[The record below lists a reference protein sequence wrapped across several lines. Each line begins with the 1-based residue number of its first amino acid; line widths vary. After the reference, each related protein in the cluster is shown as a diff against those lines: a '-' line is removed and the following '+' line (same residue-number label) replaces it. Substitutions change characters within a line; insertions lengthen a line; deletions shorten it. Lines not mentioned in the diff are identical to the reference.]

1 MIKEVSDLEI
11 MNSNGEYL
19 KRTAV
24 NVFFRMAIVV
34 LSTLLVV
41 NIFIESYVM
50 VSVEFI
56 ILLLSIYGLFLFKKK
71 YDIDRL
77 ATFAL
82 VLLFIGLLSTVI
94 IRSAAEH
101 TLLWALI
108 FPFAAMMLKGP
119 KQGLYYSI
127 IFYVLHYILL
137 YPYID
142 DTLMWIEYIRFVMV
156 SIVFI
161 AMAYIYESTS
171 KYAFSRLNDS
181 IGEVDNL
188 NSTLEQRIIEKTK
201 ELDERVKLLHKLTE
215 NVPGAIFQYQ
225 LYPDGKVTVPYV
237 SKGIENIYEV
247 SAEEMIKDASFVFK
261 AVHPDD
267 VNMLEDSIKE
277 SAQTMQNWNLEY
289 RINLPQKGLRW
300 TEGHAKPEKL
310 EDGSILWHGFIND
323 ITEQKKLEI
332 KSLESEKNLRDI
344 FDNAQS
350 GLMYISGER
359 TLIQSNQRL
368 ADIFGYDNAE
378 EMIGLSMRELHLS
391 EANYIE
397 YGKLNFEPLRNGVKR
412 YIEYELRS
420 KDGSAIWCEM
430 SGKAIDD
437 NIPADMS
444 KGVLWTV
451 NDISERIELR
461 KIQVFLQERL
471 SYAIEGSNDGLWDWN
486 IQTNEIYFSPRWKEI
501 VGYCDNEL
509 KNEYIEWESRV
520 HPDDLNP
527 ALIEYE
533 RFLASTDLENHYSNT
548 FRMQHKDGHYVPI
561 LSRAKKVL
569 DDNNEVERL
578 VGTHVDM
585 TELYAVQDA
594 YKQER
599 DRSELYLDTAE
610 VLLLALDNNGR
621 VTMLNRKGEELLGY
635 KEEELLGKVWF
646 EVGVL
651 PEDIALN
658 VKDFFNNIITINE
671 LPKEEL
677 QHHLISKSGEKLMFS
692 FRTSFLFDNENKC
705 LGILS
710 SGIDIT
716 QKLMAEEEL
725 AKQHKY
731 LQSIIDGVDDP
742 IMVIKEDYTV
752 EVMNNSL
759 KKSLHNLN
767 LADPENPKC
776 YEISHHRTTP
786 CDGLD
791 HPCPL
796 RDVLETQ
803 KHTTVIH
810 KHDTKDGEQRSIE
823 LSASPLFDV
832 DKNCIGIIESARDI
846 TRHLNTQD
854 ELKEQKSILD
864 HQAHHDSLTGL
875 PNRALFHDRL
885 EKAIE
890 TAKRNQKKIAL
901 LFIDLD
907 HFKEINDS
915 LGHNFGDEILKTVS
929 SRLQEV
935 IREQDTVARLGG
947 DEFTVVL
954 EDLVQV
960 QDASLIAN
968 KILDTLSKSFL
979 IDDNT
984 LYISCSIGIS
994 VYPDDGASSVNL
1006 LKFADSAMYKAK
1018 DEGRNNFQYYN
1029 STMTELAFERVVM
1042 ETSLRVAIENK
1053 EFVVYYQPQMN
1064 GATDKLIGMEALV
1077 RWQHP
1082 TMGLVSP
1089 AKFIPLAEST
1099 GLIVELDRY
1108 VMKTAM
1114 TQLSQWYK
1122 DGLNPGVLAMNL
1134 AVKQLKQDDFIDTL
1148 QNLIKETGCKSE
1160 WLEMEVTESQVMSNP
1175 EEAIKTLQKISD
1187 IGIELAVDDF
1197 GTGYSSLAYLKRLPI
1212 DKLKIDQAFIRD
1224 LPDDEE
1230 DAAIARAVIALA
1242 KSLNL
1247 RVIAEGVE
1255 TKEQRDFIVENGC
1268 ENIQG
1273 YYYSKPVPADE
1284 FEIFLKEKKL

>member
-1 MIKEVSDLEI
+1 MIKEVSDLEL

-19 KRTAV
+19 KKTV
-24 NVFFRMAIVV
+24 VSFFFKIAIVV
-34 LSTLLVV
+34 LSIFIVI
-41 NIFIESYVM
+41 NILIESYAM
-50 VSVEFI
+50 ASVEFT
-56 ILLLSIYGLFLFKKK
+56 ILLLFIYGLYLFKKK
-71 YDIDRL
+71 YDIDKL

-82 VLLFIGLLSTVI
+82 VLLFIGLLNIVI
-94 IRSAAEH
+94 IRSGTENS
-101 TLLWALI
+101 LLWSLI
-108 FPFAAMMLKGP
+108 FPFASMMLKGP
-119 KQGLYYSI
+119 KKGLYYSV
-127 IFYVLHYILL
+127 FFFVLHYIIL
-137 YPYID
+137 YSSIG
-142 DTLMWIEYIRFVMV
+142 DTLTFIEYIRFIAV
-156 SIVFI
+156 SIILI
-161 AMAYIYESTS
+161 AMAYIYENTS
-171 KYAFSRLNDS
+171 KHTFSRLNDS
-181 IGEVDNL
+181 ISEIDNL
-188 NSTLEQRIIEKTK
+188 NSTLEQKIVKKTK
-201 ELDERVKLLHKLTE
+201 ELSERVKLLHKLTE
-215 NVPGAIFQYQ
+215 NVPGAIYQYK
-225 LYPDGKVTVPYV
+225 LYPDGRVTFPYI

-247 SAEEMIKDASFVFK
+247 SPEDMMQDVSFLFK
-261 AVHPDD
+261 TVHPDD
-267 VNMLEDSIKE
+267 LSMFETSIKE
-277 SAQTMQNWNLEY
+277 SADTMKNWNLEY
-289 RINLPQKGLRW
+289 RVNLPEKGLRW
-300 TEGHAKPEKL
+300 IKGHAKPEKL

-323 ITEQKKLEI
+323 I
-332 KSLESEKNLRDI
+332 
-344 FDNAQS
+344 
-350 GLMYISGER
+350 
-359 TLIQSNQRL
+359 
-368 ADIFGYDNAE
+368 
-378 EMIGLSMRELHLS
+378 
-391 EANYIE
+391 
-397 YGKLNFEPLRNGVKR
+397 
-412 YIEYELRS
+412 
-420 KDGSAIWCEM
+420 
-430 SGKAIDD
+430 
-437 NIPADMS
+437 
-444 KGVLWTV
+444 
-451 NDISERIELR
+451 SERIEL
-461 KIQVFLQERL
+461 KKVQVFLQERL

-501 VGYCDNEL
+501 VGYSDDEL
-509 KNEYIEWESRV
+509 KNEYSEWESKV

-527 ALIEYE
+527 ALIEYK
-533 RFLASTDLENHYSNT
+533 RFLTSTDLQNHYSNT
-548 FRMQHKDGHYVPI
+548 FRMKHKDGHYVPI
-561 LSRAKKVL
+561 LSRAKKVF
-569 DDNNEVERL
+569 DANNEVERL

-635 KEEELLGKVWF
+635 KEEELLGKIWF
-646 EVGVL
+646 EIGIL
-651 PEDIALN
+651 PPDIAIN
-658 VKDFFNNIITINE
+658 VKDFFNKMITISE
-671 LPKEEL
+671 LPKEEV
-677 QHHLISKSGEKLMFS
+677 QHELISKSGETILFS
-692 FRTSFLFDNENKC
+692 FNNSLLFDDENKC

-710 SGIDIT
+710 SGMDIT
-716 QKLMAEEEL
+716 QKVRAEEEL
-725 AKQHKY
+725 SKQHKY
-731 LQSIIDGVDDP
+731 LQSIIDGVYDP

-752 EVMNNSL
+752 EVMNENL
-759 KKSLHNLN
+759 KKSLHNFN
-767 LADPENPKC
+767 IADPAHPKC

-786 CDGLD
+786 CDGID

-796 RDVLETQ
+796 RDVLET
-803 KHTTVIH
+803 KIHTTVVH
-810 KHDTKDGEQRSIE
+810 NHDTKDGKDRFIE
-823 LSASPLFDV
+823 LSASPLFDK
-832 DKNCIGIIESARDI
+832 DENCIGIIESARDI
-846 TRHLNTQD
+846 TKHLNTQS
-854 ELKEQKSILD
+854 ELIEQKSILD

-935 IREQDTVARLGG
+935 IRDKDTVARLGG

-954 EDLVQV
+954 EDLVHA
-960 QDASLIAN
+960 QDASLIAK

-979 IDDNT
+979 IDANT
-984 LYISCSIGIS
+984 IYISCSIGIS
-994 VYPDDGASSVNL
+994 VYPDDGGSSVDL

-1042 ETSLRVAIENK
+1042 ETSLRSALENE
-1053 EFVVYYQPQMN
+1053 EFIVYYQPQVN
-1064 GATDKLIGMEALV
+1064 GAKDKLIGMEALV

-1082 TMGLVSP
+1082 TMGIVSP

-1122 DGLNPGVLAMNL
+1122 DGLNPGVLAVNL
-1134 AVKQLKQDDFIDTL
+1134 AVKQLKKDDFIDTL
-1148 QNLIKETGCKSE
+1148 QNLIEETGCKPA
-1160 WLEMEVTESQVMSNP
+1160 WLEMEVTESQVMRNP

-1212 DKLKIDQAFIRD
+1212 DKLKIDQAFIQD
-1224 LPDDEE
+1224 LLDDEE
-1230 DAAIARAVIALA
+1230 DAAIAKAVIALA

-1255 TKEQRDFIVENGC
+1255 TKEQRDFIVANGC

-1273 YYYSKPVPADE
+1273 YFYSKPVPADE
-1284 FEIFLKEKKL
+1284 FENILRNGF